1 MRQLLKRR
9 TFLKGL
15 LAGLGALL
23 WGQGWHGQAAARP
36 YHRLVVLGD
45 PHLPVRV
52 YHHPALAEQQ
62 AIKTAKDALIDDIN
76 SWDDVEAVVV
86 VGDIVEQRAVDAEY
100 AYIRQYFARLHKPLW
115 VINGNHEFRYE
126 DQPDAKGKPVVAAP
140 EVWQRKLQ
148 RFQDFWQLPSRW
160 YTKEVGGYH
169 LVFLS
174 AEGPENA
181 QIGESQLAW
190 LRDDLAEHAAQTT
203 LVFFHG
209 PLIHTLLNYNKSVN
223 TIRATAQPEQ
233 ALADILAANPQVR
246 LWVSGHTHTP
256 ATNYSY
262 AADGINRYSDS
273 LVDIHNADL
282 DRKHIWTNSLYLYDD
297 HIDVRTF
304 DHRKQVWL
312 AQFDRRYVR

>member
-1 MRQLLKRR
+1 M
-9 TFLKGL
+9 
-15 LAGLGALL
+15 
-23 WGQGWHGQAAARP
+23 
-36 YHRLVVLGD
+36 
-45 PHLPVRV
+45 
-52 YHHPALAEQQ
+52 
-62 AIKTAKDALIDDIN
+62 
-76 SWDDVEAVVV
+76 
-86 VGDIVEQRAVDAEY
+86 
-100 AYIRQYFARLHKPLW
+100 
-115 VINGNHEFRYE
+115 
-126 DQPDAKGKPVVAAP
+126 
-140 EVWQRKLQ
+140 
-148 RFQDFWQLPSRW
+148 
-160 YTKEVGGYH
+160 
-169 LVFLS
+169 
-174 AEGPENA
+174 
-181 QIGESQLAW
+181 
-190 LRDDLAEHAAQTT
+190 AEHAAQTT

-312 AQFDRRYVR
+312 AQFDRRYVMVCSPSIGHAKK